1 MWVWRII
8 WSVTMYEYSCK
19 IVRVVDGDTV
29 DVDIDLGFGM
39 WMHKER
45 IRLYG
50 IDTPESRTRDLVEKK
65 FGYLAKDMVESF
77 LPVGSIQ
84 TLVTVQD
91 KSGKFGRI
99 LGKFKIYDGKEDRQT
114 TLNEW
119 MIDNHYA
126 VAYLGQ
132 SKEAI
137 AHEHIINYEKVI
149 ENVDLTKDE
158 LDMYINSRS

>member
-91 KSGKFGRI
+91 KAGKFGRI

-137 AHEHIINYEKVI
+137 ADEHIINYEKVI